1 MPVDV
6 RRKGED
12 GFFGSLAIW
21 AALFACKAPYH
32 QDRVRKNADALLNGI
47 LNVGTCQVNNILRA
61 TFLKT
66 RRAKL
71 LNCSSVYNGGFQDP
85 WN

>member
-1 MPVDV
+1 MLPVDM

-32 QDRVRKNADALLNGI
+32 QDRVRKNADALSNPRGGDLNAMLG
-47 LNVGTCQVNNILRA
+47 
-61 TFLKT
+61 
-66 RRAKL
+66 
-71 LNCSSVYNGGFQDP
+71 S
-85 WN
+85 

>member
-6 RRKGED
+6 RRKGAD

-32 QDRVRKNADALLNGI
+32 QDRVRKNADALSNPRGGDLNAMLG
-47 LNVGTCQVNNILRA
+47 
-61 TFLKT
+61 
-66 RRAKL
+66 
-71 LNCSSVYNGGFQDP
+71 S
-85 WN
+85 

>member
-32 QDRVRKNADALLNGI
+32 QDRVRKNADALLMNI
-47 LNVGTCQVNNILRA
+47 RIGTGTKIV
-61 TFLKT
+61 
-66 RRAKL
+66 
-71 LNCSSVYNGGFQDP
+71 S
-85 WN
+85 

>member
-32 QDRVRKNADALLNGI
+32 QDRVRKNADALSLGHEYMLVPNALDI
-47 LNVGTCQVNNILRA
+47 NLVKRPLAAMSTYFSRDV
-61 TFLKT
+61 T
-66 RRAKL
+66 
-71 LNCSSVYNGGFQDP
+71 
-85 WN
+85 

>member
-32 QDRVRKNADALLNGI
+32 QDRVRKNADALLPI
-47 LNVGTCQVNNILRA
+47 K
-61 TFLKT
+61 TF
-66 RRAKL
+66 RL
-71 LNCSSVYNGGFQDP
+71 LNQETLL
-85 WN
+85 

>member
-32 QDRVRKNADALLNGI
+32 QDRVRKNADALLDKNDCEGKRNNNSTKKCVRGSETGLI
-47 LNVGTCQVNNILRA
+47 LAPL
-61 TFLKT
+61 
-66 RRAKL
+66 
-71 LNCSSVYNGGFQDP
+71 
-85 WN
+85 

>member
-32 QDRVRKNADALLNGI
+32 QDRVRKNADALLEETECTPLGPVMNFSI
-47 LNVGTCQVNNILRA
+47 EIRLV
-61 TFLKT
+61 
-66 RRAKL
+66 
-71 LNCSSVYNGGFQDP
+71 SMVYNSFFIFIRSQSV
-85 WN
+85 